1 MATKRPGRYLSDH
14 EVFFRMHRPKS
25 AMSRNENELTN
36 RSRRTLQS
44 MGSQSDPIE
53 KLRLLC
59 LSRGVTGILTL
70 GRMFRRMDDDG
81 NRKLSEEEFVK
92 GLRDTGMDISN
103 DEAVKVFKSFDTDG
117 DGSINMDEFL
127 VHIRPPMSESRKKV
141 IEECFKKL
149 DRNGDGELTIDDLRN
164 VYNVKSNPRYI
175 SGEEDEET
183 ILKRFLA
190 NFEDQD
196 TTDGIVTKEEF
207 LNYYAG
213 ISASI
218 DNDCYFDLMM
228 RHAYKL

>member
-1 MATKRPGRYLSDH
+1 
-14 EVFFRMHRPKS
+14 MHRPQS
-25 AMSRNENELTN
+25 AMSRNESELASK
-36 RSRRTLQS
+36 SRRQLQS
-44 MGSQSDPIE
+44 MGSQGDPIE

-59 LSRGVTGILTL
+59 LSRGATGILNL

-81 NRKLSEEEFVK
+81 NKNLTLEEFAK
-92 GLRDTGMDISN
+92 GLRETGLEIN
-103 DEAVKVFKSFDTDG
+103 DAEAEKIFQIFDTNG
-117 DGSINMDEFL
+117 DGNININEFL
-127 VHIRPPMSESRKKV
+127 VHIRPPMAESRKKV

-149 DRNGDGELTIDDLRN
+149 DKNGDGQLTIDDLKN

-183 ILKRFLA
+183 ILKKFLA
-190 NFEDQD
+190 NFEDD
-196 TTDGIVTKEEF
+196 KSKDGVVTKEEF

-218 DNDCYFDLMM
+218 DNDCYFDLML